1 MTWSLCNDLSGTCD
15 GFWEYDLDLSRSNMG
30 WTEEMNIPSAYGD
43 GGYARTNGMRNMD
56 YISLTVTAVD
66 ASGQEYKTT
75 DQTKWYTTEALPA
88 PVDMEDD
95 LLVWYVADL
104 LADIEEVELAL
115 TESGAD
121 TTNLNARLS
130 ELETK
135 LGVAC
140 DDPRADCPTEEV
152 QSGGGDAETG
162 LDTNVILI
170 VIGVLIVAAL
180 LGLMFMRGGGGSEAE
195 DMKWN
200 EASLPVHDAVANSM
214 YGGAQDLFQQPVA
227 PIAAVA
233 PPPAPAAAPAVPPL
247 PPGGLPAGWSMEQW
261 VHYGQQYLDQTGQQ

>member
-1 MTWSLCNDLSGTCD
+1 
-15 GFWEYDLDLSRSNMG
+15 
-30 WTEEMNIPSAYGD
+30 
-43 GGYARTNGMRNMD
+43 MD

-95 LLVWYVADL
+95 LLAWHVADL

-130 ELETK
+130 ELEAK

-152 QSGGGDAETG
+152 QSNGGDAAETG
-162 LDTNVILI
+162 LNTNVILI

-195 DMKWN
+195 EMKWN

-233 PPPAPAAAPAVPPL
+233 PPPAPVAAPAVPPL

-261 VHYGQQYLDQTGQQ
+261 VHYGQQYLDQTRQQ

>member
-1 MTWSLCNDLSGTCD
+1 
-15 GFWEYDLDLSRSNMG
+15 
-30 WTEEMNIPSAYGD
+30 
-43 GGYARTNGMRNMD
+43 
-56 YISLTVTAVD
+56 
-66 ASGQEYKTT
+66 
-75 DQTKWYTTEALPA
+75 
-88 PVDMEDD
+88 MEDD
-95 LLVWYVADL
+95 LLVWYVDDL

-152 QSGGGDAETG
+152 QSSGGDAETG

-195 DMKWN
+195 EMKWN

-233 PPPAPAAAPAVPPL
+233 PPPAPVAAPAVPPL

-261 VHYGQQYLDQTGQQ
+261 VHYGQQYLDQARQQ